1 MMVIMSIVGVTMVT
15 ATIMYIREAGG
26 GGGGCTVVHGGHPEM
41 LNTVINTTVPS
52 HVIVTPVTSSTN
64 AVNVVR
70 PTIKPRIAPSDISHN
85 SVCNSHASSSCNH
98 GNKCLLCIYS
108 SPVKLVPMLPWLNKY
123 PDRAAA
129 DILATGFK
137 EGFRLGYLGVRAQR
151 DSPNLRS
158 VKLDPGAIRRKLDG
172 EIELGRIV
180 GPFHSRPLDRLMVSP
195 IGLIPK
201 SEPGKF
207 RLIQHLSYPHGNSIN
222 DGIDRAY
229 CEVQYASFDVAVG
242 LVASIGAD
250 ALLAK
255 ADIKSAF
262 RLLPIH
268 PLDFELLG
276 IKVGA
281 EYFVD
286 KALPMG
292 ASCSPALFERF
303 SSFLEWVTK
312 QVANSQFC
320 THYADDFLLLGYKGA
335 GLGSCARLV
344 QSLNTTCQKFG
355 VPLATEKSVGPSPSL
370 TYLGLVIDAANQ
382 QIAVPPEKITKI
394 STQIEKVRGLAKVSL
409 RELQSLIGSLSF
421 ICKAVGPGRAFLRR
435 LINLTCGITVPW
447 HKIRITQGAKADLGM
462 WLVFLRDYNG
472 VSLIPD
478 QMWVDERDLEFFT
491 DASGSIG
498 FGGFFAGRWFQ
509 GHWPANFGNSH
520 SITFLEFFPVVVA
533 VVLWA
538 PLLSGKRI
546 ILRSD
551 NEAVVAILNKQ
562 TSKCIHV
569 MKLVRFMVLQCLKYN
584 LLFSAKHIPGKL
596 NNIADALSRFQ
607 ESRFREAAPHAEV
620 FATPVPDFLW
630 TL

>member
-1 MMVIMSIVGVTMVT
+1 
-15 ATIMYIREAGG
+15 
-26 GGGGCTVVHGGHPEM
+26 
-41 LNTVINTTVPS
+41 
-52 HVIVTPVTSSTN
+52 
-64 AVNVVR
+64 
-70 PTIKPRIAPSDISHN
+70 
-85 SVCNSHASSSCNH
+85 
-98 GNKCLLCIYS
+98 
-108 SPVKLVPMLPWLNKY
+108 MLPWLNKY

-129 DILATGFK
+129 DILANGFRD
-137 EGFRLGYLGVRAQR
+137 GFRLGYQGVRAQR
-151 DSPNLRS
+151 DSPNLKS
-158 VKLDPGAIRRKLDG
+158 VQLDPGAIRRKLDN

-180 GPFHSRPLDRLMVSP
+180 GPFSSRPLDRLIVSP

-201 SEPGKF
+201 SEPGKM
-207 RLIQHLSYPHGNSIN
+207 RLIQHLSYPHGTSIN
-222 DGIDRAY
+222 DGIEKSY

-242 LVASIGAD
+242 LVASIGAE

-276 IKVGA
+276 MKVGA
-281 EYFVD
+281 DYFVD

-303 SSFLEWVTK
+303 STFLEWVTK

-320 THYADDFLLLGYKGA
+320 THYADDFLLLGYKGD
-335 GLGSCARLV
+335 GSGSCASLV
-344 QSLNTTCQKFG
+344 HSLNTTCQNFG
-355 VPLATEKSVGPSPSL
+355 VPLASEKSVGPSPCL
-370 TYLGLVIDAANQ
+370 TYLGLEIDAANQ
-382 QIAVPPEKITKI
+382 QISVPPEKIKKI
-394 STQIEKVRGLAKVSL
+394 STQIERVRGQSKVSL
-409 RELQSLIGSLSF
+409 RELQSLIGSLAF

-435 LINLTCGITVPW
+435 IINLTCGVKVPW
-447 HKIRITQGAKADLGM
+447 HKIRITQGARADLNM
-462 WLVFLRDYNG
+462 WLLFLREYNG
-472 VSLIPD
+472 VSIIPD
-478 QMWVDERDLEFFT
+478 QMWVEDRDLEFFT

-498 FGGFFAGRWFQ
+498 FGGFFGGKWFQ
-509 GHWPANFGNSH
+509 GHWPENFANSH
-520 SITFLEFFPVVVA
+520 SITFLEFFPVVVS

-538 PLLSGKRI
+538 PQLSGKRI
-546 ILRSD
+546 VLRSD

-562 TSKCIHV
+562 TSKCTHV

-607 ESRFREAAPHAEV
+607 ESRFLEAAPHAEA
-620 FATPVPDFLW
+620 FATPVPNFLW